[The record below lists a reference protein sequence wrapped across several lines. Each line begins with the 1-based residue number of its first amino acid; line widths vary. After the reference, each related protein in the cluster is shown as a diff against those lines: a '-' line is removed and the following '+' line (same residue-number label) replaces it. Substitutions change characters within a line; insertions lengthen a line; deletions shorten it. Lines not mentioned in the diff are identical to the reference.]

1 MKPKTL
7 TVEVWDRD
15 EVAVMRDTKQGC
27 EIVAFLSLEDAE
39 AMAMSILR
47 QVAMAR
53 YEAGNEVSQ

>member
-7 TVEVWDRD
+7 TVEVWGRD